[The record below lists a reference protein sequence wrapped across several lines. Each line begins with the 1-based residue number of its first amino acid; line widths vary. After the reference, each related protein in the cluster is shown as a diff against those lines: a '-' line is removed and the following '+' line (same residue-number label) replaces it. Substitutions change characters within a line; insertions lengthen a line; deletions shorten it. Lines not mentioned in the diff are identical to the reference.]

1 MQPRLRTGRVR
12 ESSLE
17 AFVRDC
23 GWSYASQE
31 FKAELAGHPAT
42 VDLGISDDAML
53 EDVRAV
59 THLLGQLMKTD
70 ASPSVPHPSAPA
82 RREVIAA
89 GIRFNKP
96 HPPDPL
102 VILSPAR
109 SFSSV
114 VSTMIGE
121 HPQLYGFP
129 ELHICTSDSLEDLI
143 QWEAR
148 RGFLGPPGLLR
159 LLHKNFT
166 ACKASA
172 PSPWRSLGFV
182 KGSIGRRK
190 SFSTICSNG

>member
-1 MQPRLRTGRVR
+1 
-12 ESSLE
+12 
-17 AFVRDC
+17 
-23 GWSYASQE
+23 
-31 FKAELAGHPAT
+31 
-42 VDLGISDDAML
+42 ML

-59 THLLGQLMKTD
+59 THLLGQSMKTD

-82 RREVIAA
+82 RREAIAA

-129 ELHICTSDSLEDLI
+129 ELHICTSDSLEDVI
-143 QWEAR
+143 SGICPDRPASS
-148 RGFLGPPGLLR
+148 G